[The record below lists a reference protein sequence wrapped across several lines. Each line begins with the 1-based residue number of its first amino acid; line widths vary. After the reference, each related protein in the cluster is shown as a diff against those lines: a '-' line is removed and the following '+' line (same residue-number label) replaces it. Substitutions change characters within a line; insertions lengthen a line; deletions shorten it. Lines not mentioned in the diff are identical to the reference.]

1 MTHNIYYSI
10 ILLTEAGRQSPG
22 KSGGTYHETEK
33 NMPLA
38 EGIDR
43 TVRYYGCRFL
53 RRRDGIG
60 VLYEAAESSG
70 SGVEFVFFSW
80 YTAVLCYGV
89 LFQFWNVCT
98 QIGRDNSFSL
108 ENVRSFHRM
117 AMLGVAAG
125 AGYLVRMVY
134 LIAAGGF
141 RWPVFLY
148 NLALILL
155 SVVFV
160 DALRGAFSAGAQR
173 LRGKAGE

>member
-1 MTHNIYYSI
+1 MKQKKICRWLKGLTV
-10 ILLTEAGRQSPG
+10 LLGIMGVAFFGGVTVLAFYMRQQNPQDPVWS
-22 KSGGTYHETEK
+22 
-33 NMPLA
+33 
-38 EGIDR
+38 
-43 TVRYYGCRFL
+43 
-53 RRRDGIG
+53 
-60 VLYEAAESSG
+60 
-70 SGVEFVFFSW
+70 FVFFSW

-155 SVVFV
+155 FV
-160 DALRGAFSAGAQR
+160 TLCEALSQLVRNAYEVKR
-173 LRGKAGE
+173 ENELTI

>member
-1 MTHNIYYSI
+1 MGFYM
-10 ILLTEAGRQSPG
+10 RQQNPQDPVWS
-22 KSGGTYHETEK
+22 
-33 NMPLA
+33 
-38 EGIDR
+38 
-43 TVRYYGCRFL
+43 
-53 RRRDGIG
+53 
-60 VLYEAAESSG
+60 
-70 SGVEFVFFSW
+70 FVFFSW

-141 RWPVFLY
+141 RWPAFLY

-160 DALRGAFSAGAQR
+160 TLCEALSQLVRNAYEVKR
-173 LRGKAGE
+173 ENELTI

>member
-1 MTHNIYYSI
+1 MKQKKICRWLKGLTV
-10 ILLTEAGRQSPG
+10 LLGIMGVAFFGGVTVLAFYMRQQNPQDLVWS
-22 KSGGTYHETEK
+22 
-33 NMPLA
+33 
-38 EGIDR
+38 
-43 TVRYYGCRFL
+43 
-53 RRRDGIG
+53 
-60 VLYEAAESSG
+60 
-70 SGVEFVFFSW
+70 FVFFSW

-125 AGYLVRMVY
+125 AGYLARMVY

-148 NLALILL
+148 NFALILL

-160 DALRGAFSAGAQR
+160 TLCEALSQLVRNAYEVKR
-173 LRGKAGE
+173 ENELTI

>member
-1 MTHNIYYSI
+1 MKQKKICRWLKGLTV
-10 ILLTEAGRQSPG
+10 LLGTMGVAFFGGVTVLAFYMRQQKPPDPG
-22 KSGGTYHETEK
+22 WS
-33 NMPLA
+33 
-38 EGIDR
+38 
-43 TVRYYGCRFL
+43 
-53 RRRDGIG
+53 
-60 VLYEAAESSG
+60 
-70 SGVEFVFFSW
+70 FVFFSW

-134 LIAAGGF
+134 LIADGGF

-160 DALRGAFSAGAQR
+160 TLCEALSQLVRNAYEVKR
-173 LRGKAGE
+173 ENELTI

>member
-1 MTHNIYYSI
+1 MKQKKICRWLKGLTV
-10 ILLTEAGRQSPG
+10 LLGTMGVAFFGGVTVLAFYMRQQNPQDPVWS
-22 KSGGTYHETEK
+22 
-33 NMPLA
+33 
-38 EGIDR
+38 
-43 TVRYYGCRFL
+43 
-53 RRRDGIG
+53 
-60 VLYEAAESSG
+60 
-70 SGVEFVFFSW
+70 FVFFSW
-80 YTAVLCYGV
+80 YTAVLSYGV
-89 LFQFWNVCT
+89 LFQYLNVCT

-141 RWPVFLY
+141 RWPAFLY

-160 DALRGAFSAGAQR
+160 TLCEALSQLVRNAYEVKR
-173 LRGKAGE
+173 ENELTI

>member
-1 MTHNIYYSI
+1 MKQKKICRWLKGLTV
-10 ILLTEAGRQSPG
+10 LLGIMGVAFFGGVTVLAFYMRQQDPVWS
-22 KSGGTYHETEK
+22 
-33 NMPLA
+33 
-38 EGIDR
+38 
-43 TVRYYGCRFL
+43 
-53 RRRDGIG
+53 
-60 VLYEAAESSG
+60 
-70 SGVEFVFFSW
+70 FVFFSW

-125 AGYLVRMVY
+125 AGYLARMVY

-160 DALRGAFSAGAQR
+160 TLCEALSQLVRNAYEVKR
-173 LRGKAGE
+173 ENELTI

>member
-1 MTHNIYYSI
+1 MAFYM
-10 ILLTEAGRQSPG
+10 RQQNPQDPVWS
-22 KSGGTYHETEK
+22 
-33 NMPLA
+33 
-38 EGIDR
+38 
-43 TVRYYGCRFL
+43 
-53 RRRDGIG
+53 
-60 VLYEAAESSG
+60 
-70 SGVEFVFFSW
+70 FVFFSW

-125 AGYLVRMVY
+125 AGYLARMVY

-141 RWPVFLY
+141 RWPAFLY

-160 DALRGAFSAGAQR
+160 TLCEALSQLVRNAYEVKR
-173 LRGKAGE
+173 ENELTI

>member
-1 MTHNIYYSI
+1 MAFYM
-10 ILLTEAGRQSPG
+10 RQQNPQDPVWS
-22 KSGGTYHETEK
+22 
-33 NMPLA
+33 
-38 EGIDR
+38 
-43 TVRYYGCRFL
+43 
-53 RRRDGIG
+53 
-60 VLYEAAESSG
+60 
-70 SGVEFVFFSW
+70 FVFFSW

-141 RWPVFLY
+141 RWPAFLY

-155 SVVFV
+155 SVVFMTLCE
-160 DALRGAFSAGAQR
+160 ALSQLVRNAYEVKR
-173 LRGKAGE
+173 ENELTI

>member
-1 MTHNIYYSI
+1 MKQKKICRWLKGLTV
-10 ILLTEAGRQSPG
+10 LLGTMGVAFFGGVTVLACYMRQQNPQDPVWS
-22 KSGGTYHETEK
+22 
-33 NMPLA
+33 
-38 EGIDR
+38 
-43 TVRYYGCRFL
+43 V
-53 RRRDGIG
+53 
-60 VLYEAAESSG
+60 
-70 SGVEFVFFSW
+70 VFFSW

-141 RWPVFLY
+141 RWPAFLY

-160 DALRGAFSAGAQR
+160 TLCEALSQLVRNAYEVKR
-173 LRGKAGE
+173 ENELII

>member
-1 MTHNIYYSI
+1 MKQKKICRWLKGLTV
-10 ILLTEAGRQSPG
+10 LLGTMGVAFFGGVTVLAFYMRQQNPQDPVWS
-22 KSGGTYHETEK
+22 
-33 NMPLA
+33 
-38 EGIDR
+38 
-43 TVRYYGCRFL
+43 
-53 RRRDGIG
+53 
-60 VLYEAAESSG
+60 
-70 SGVEFVFFSW
+70 FVFFSW

-141 RWPVFLY
+141 RWPAFLY

-160 DALRGAFSAGAQR
+160 TLCEALSQLVRNAYEVKRENELSI
-173 LRGKAGE
+173 